1 MVAFTHLG
9 FPDYFRLE
17 LSWAKLLGVVDL
29 LLAPVPVRLKEWA
42 YAGFAITLGSALIA
56 HLSVGDGPE
65 AWGFA
70 AGTGVLWGLSVLLLA
85 ARAGHAGERL
95 ALRMPGRARVR
106 TRAVDTM
113 KQPELYERFRALHER
128 EGGFIMPNA
137 WDGVSA
143 LLLKQA
149 GFEALGTSSA
159 AIASAMGRLDGRH
172 AVTRE
177 EHLANAVLLGELT
190 GLPVNG
196 DFEDGYGTSP
206 SDVAATV
213 EAAIAAGL
221 AGIGIE
227 DTTGDPSRPIREF
240 DDAVERVRQAAKA
253 AKGRILLTG
262 RTDNFIQ
269 GRPDL
274 EDTIKRLV
282 AFADVGADV
291 LYAPYPTDMDAVRA
305 IVKAVAPKPV
315 NLVVG
320 TMRGTLPWGELQKAG
335 VKRVSLGVALYT
347 RVMGDL
353 RKAARQLADGDLASA
368 SEGIAFGEIKKMI
381 AEVAKEE

>member
-1 MVAFTHLG
+1 
-9 FPDYFRLE
+9 
-17 LSWAKLLGVVDL
+17 
-29 LLAPVPVRLKEWA
+29 
-42 YAGFAITLGSALIA
+42 
-56 HLSVGDGPE
+56 
-65 AWGFA
+65 
-70 AGTGVLWGLSVLLLA
+70 
-85 ARAGHAGERL
+85 
-95 ALRMPGRARVR
+95 
-106 TRAVDTM
+106 
-113 KQPELYERFRALHER
+113 
-128 EGGFIMPNA
+128 MPNA
-137 WDGVSA
+137 WDGISA

-177 EHLANAVLLGELT
+177 EHLANAVLIGELT

-196 DFEDGYGTSP
+196 DFEDGYGARP
-206 SDVAATV
+206 SEVAATV

-227 DTTGDPSRPIREF
+227 DTTGDPSRPIRDF

-253 AKGRILLTG
+253 AKRRILLTG

-274 EDTIKRLV
+274 ADTIKRLV

-291 LYAPYPTDMDAVRA
+291 LYAPYPPDMDAVRA

-320 TMRGTLPWGELQKAG
+320 TMRATVPWGELQKAG

-368 SEGIAFGEIKKMI
+368 SAGMGFGEIKKMI
-381 AEVAKEE
+381 AEVVKEV